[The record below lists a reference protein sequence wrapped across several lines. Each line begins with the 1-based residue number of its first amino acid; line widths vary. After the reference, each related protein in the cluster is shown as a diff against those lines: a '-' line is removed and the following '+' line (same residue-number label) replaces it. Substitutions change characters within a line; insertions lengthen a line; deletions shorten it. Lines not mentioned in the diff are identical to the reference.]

1 MFDFLLR
8 LEESGIGTWV
18 RESNSLLAYPT
29 ILFLHTLGMG
39 IMVGICGFI
48 DLRVLGMARGIP
60 LEGMPKY
67 FGYMWGGFWISLA
80 TGIALFI
87 PDATVKSANPVF
99 WAKLGFIAV
108 AIATVFLIRNA
119 VFSNPKKPIET
130 NGKIFALVSI
140 VCWSGAITAGRLL
153 AYIGPGTLYNVQ

>member
-1 MFDFLLR
+1 MFDFLLQ

-29 ILFLHTLGMG
+29 ILFLHTLGMAT
-39 IMVGICGFI
+39 MVGISGLI
-48 DLRVLGMARGIP
+48 DLRVLGMARGVP

-67 FGYMWGGFWISLA
+67 FGYLWGGFWISLS

-87 PDATVKSANPVF
+87 PDATVKSVNPVF

-108 AIATVFLIRNA
+108 AVSMVFLIRNA
-119 VFSNPKKPIET
+119 VFRNPKKPIET
-130 NGKIFALVSI
+130 SSRTFAVVSI
-140 VCWSGAITAGRLL
+140 VCWVGAITAGRLL
-153 AYIGPGTLYNVQ
+153 AYVGPGTLYPVQ